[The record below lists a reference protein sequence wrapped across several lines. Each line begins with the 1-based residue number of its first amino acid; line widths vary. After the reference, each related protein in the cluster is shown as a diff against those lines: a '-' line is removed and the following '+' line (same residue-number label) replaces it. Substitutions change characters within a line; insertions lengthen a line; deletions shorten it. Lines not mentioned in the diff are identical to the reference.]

1 MNTLKTCLV
10 LGSGA
15 LAGGVTGVTAYA
27 AAGIEIAE
35 MNKGEFRK
43 VLSRRVDQGD
53 DSKVLESLEK
63 LNGQVKSDFRGA
75 NRMAIGV
82 GLASGALVSAT
93 LAASIPG
100 DRGLD
105 QEEVRPVYA
114 AVRQQLGHPPNPN
127 PLDPH
132 TDHQERKNKLER

>member
-63 LNGQVKSDFRGA
+63 MKGGGKPSN
-75 NRMAIGV
+75 
-82 GLASGALVSAT
+82 
-93 LAASIPG
+93 
-100 DRGLD
+100 
-105 QEEVRPVYA
+105 E
-114 AVRQQLGHPPNPN
+114 
-127 PLDPH
+127 
-132 TDHQERKNKLER
+132 